1 MEQGSASGCFQ
12 AYNLTVLSAALA
24 VKGLLTWGE
33 GCLLLWA
40 LPGILCDAWLGA
52 RTYRRIGDHRIHK
65 VVLCLLGVSGLT
77 LIWPSIVG
85 K

>member
-1 MEQGSASGCFQ
+1 MLGS
-12 AYNLTVLSAALA
+12 
-24 VKGLLTWGE
+24 
-33 GCLLLWA
+33 
-40 LPGILCDAWLGA
+40 A
-52 RTYRRIGDHRIHK
+52 RTYHRIGDHRIHK

>member
-1 MEQGSASGCFQ
+1 LYSRFVRCVLATTPGLFFRFGCSGSGP
-12 AYNLTVLSAALA
+12 YH
-24 VKGLLTWGE
+24 
-33 GCLLLWA
+33 
-40 LPGILCDAWLGA
+40 
-52 RTYRRIGDHRIHK
+52 RIGDHRIHK